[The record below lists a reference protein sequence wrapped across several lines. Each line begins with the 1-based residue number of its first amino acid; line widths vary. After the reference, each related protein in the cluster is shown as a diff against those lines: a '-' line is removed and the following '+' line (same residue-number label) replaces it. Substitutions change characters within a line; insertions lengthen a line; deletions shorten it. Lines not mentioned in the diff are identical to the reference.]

1 MSSWVGSRRCH
12 QTILRCFL
20 FFLLLIAS
28 HLIADSRGR
37 ESMLHKNTTP
47 LDILAGIWLF
57 SRTIEKSA
65 LPCVTFML
73 PSGFFAKRLR
83 PVTRLRELEI
93 SFFSLFHFTF
103 SSFLCQV
110 VTATANSWCGT
121 ASVAHK
127 LDLIGAGIMDHG
139 HGESATRCESVQTHA
154 PDDNIVMASGAEWM
168 AGYVFCF
175 LNIIPNWW
183 YKLGL
188 KVLETCA
195 LTLVDAMEEKQG
207 CKGAEIITK
216 MSSCSPERYV
226 ESSLMEKQRVFLQHM
241 VLLWISFI
249 SKWHHLGR

>member
-1 MSSWVGSRRCH
+1 MQCM
-12 QTILRCFL
+12 
-20 FFLLLIAS
+20 LLS
-28 HLIADSRGR
+28 
-37 ESMLHKNTTP
+37 
-47 LDILAGIWLF
+47 
-57 SRTIEKSA
+57 
-65 LPCVTFML
+65 
-73 PSGFFAKRLR
+73 SGFFAKCLR

-110 VTATANSWCGT
+110 VTATANSRCGT

-127 LDLIGAGIMDHG
+127 LHLIGAWIVDHG

-154 PDDNIVMASGAEWM
+154 LDNNIVMASGAEWM

-195 LTLVDAMEEKQG
+195 LTLSDAMEEKQV
-207 CKGAEIITK
+207 CKVAEIITK
-216 MSSCSPERYV
+216 MSPEHYV
-226 ESSLMEKQRVFLQHM
+226 ESSLMEKQGFFCSIWYYYEWASQANDTTLANNPKRCPSECRRTRCCLHQGPASH
-241 VLLWISFI
+241 
-249 SKWHHLGR
+249 SKNDCRGRCWHWKR